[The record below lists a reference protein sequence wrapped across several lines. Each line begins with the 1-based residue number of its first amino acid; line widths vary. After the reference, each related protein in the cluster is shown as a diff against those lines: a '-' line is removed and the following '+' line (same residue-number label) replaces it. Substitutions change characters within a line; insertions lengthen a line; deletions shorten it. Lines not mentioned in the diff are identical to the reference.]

1 MEIKKLATGLV
12 VASFIGIGVF
22 SNPQQVS
29 AATWHKGTP
38 SALRGHWRTGIFHYG
53 GFPCYDTL
61 TVSKHMLNDMIH
73 AIGSSADAAAPTIWY
88 PKYRYLGNHLYK
100 FKGMGIGGFKAH
112 CWIKWRGHNSISVK
126 TNQNKRVWH
135 YYR

>member
-38 SALRGHWRTGIFHYG
+38 SALRGHWRTEIYHEYNFSIYNTSSIG
-53 GFPCYDTL
+53 
-61 TVSKHMLNDMIH
+61 KHMLNFMEH
-73 AIGSSADAAAPTIWY
+73 AIGSCRAP
-88 PKYRYLGNHLYK
+88 RSSSG
-100 FKGMGIGGFKAH
+100 
-112 CWIKWRGHNSISVK
+112 
-126 TNQNKRVWH
+126 
-135 YYR
+135 